1 VLADY
6 LDGNDP
12 TAAKLHMRGMQVVGA
27 YNIRMSSPTSW
38 VYAVEPLFRIDFA
51 DPNTDADDDGQTL
64 VTAGI
69 GVYLS
74 SKTWFRVAYE
84 REQFQADAPSISGI
98 RSMLA
103 VSF

>member
-1 VLADY
+1 
-6 LDGNDP
+6 
-12 TAAKLHMRGMQVVGA
+12 M
-27 YNIRMSSPTSW
+27 
-38 VYAVEPLFRIDFA
+38 
-51 DPNTDADDDGQTL
+51 
-64 VTAGI
+64 TAGI

-84 REQFQADAPSISGI
+84 REEFQGDAPSISGI